1 MNACNAKLNK
11 AHPMT
16 KEKWVNELN
25 TEPGTGFRSVSVTQ
39 QLESVGTS
47 EFISLGFISYISNE
61 ILTESTLWDWTDMR
75 IKWTYAGSFL
85 EQSPDKG
92 FIWKHNKDSVH

>member
-1 MNACNAKLNK
+1 MNACNTKLNK
-11 AHPMT
+11 VHPMT

-47 EFISLGFISYISNE
+47 ELFPL
-61 ILTESTLWDWTDMR
+61 
-75 IKWTYAGSFL
+75 ASFL
-85 EQSPDKG
+85 IFPMRY
-92 FIWKHNKDSVH
+92 